1 MPMDRAA
8 LSKVINAGR
17 STAFNVYEI
26 GRRIPADDPV
36 GKLFRNKTLNE
47 TLFFKIMERNVSQ
60 YHTVST
66 VQTLLY
72 FPYNLANVHEGGD
85 SILFDD
91 PGFNR
96 MLQVKTGADSK
107 SEESQVD
114 YVMDLEILE
123 MIYSLPTLDPFLLK
137 SKSEQLDLD
146 DWIHPSY
153 FNISE
158 EDWKRIRSPI
168 RTKIRTL
175 VRRAHMGGGSVSVD
189 KMEQHVSRFLTKIWE
204 AKDIAGIEDFVRSME
219 IPESRAPELFFAWKA
234 ICYYQVQFED
244 YLPEMKSFFA
254 WLGDDKTAMPSDWA
268 RLMPEDR
275 DRVEYSLLGLR
286 DNVRDTYRSIKFVLS
301 NYEQSYRAFIEMNQ
315 PRAFKD
321 FLSTADEDYTNL
333 ATCLSANI
341 HALNV
346 WSKMTETYGRRL
358 RHEQLTELFDTLSI
372 LFDMRRPMAAN
383 LRLSAS
389 A

>member
-1 MPMDRAA
+1 MPMDRGS

-17 STAFNVYEI
+17 STAFNVYDI
-26 GRRIPADDPV
+26 GRRIPANDPV

-47 TLFFKIMERNVSQ
+47 TMFFKIMERNETQ

-66 VQTLLY
+66 VQTLMY
-72 FPYNLANVHEGGD
+72 FPYNLGNVYEGGD

-96 MLQVKTGADSK
+96 MLRVKTGADSK

-123 MIYSLPTLDPFLLK
+123 MVYSLPTLDPFLLK

-146 DWIHPSY
+146 DRIHPFY

-175 VRRAHMGGGSVSVD
+175 VRRAYMAEEGTVSVE
-189 KMEQHVSRFLTKIWE
+189 KMEEHVSRFLSKIWE
-204 AKDIAGIEDFVRSME
+204 AKDIEGIEDFVRSMD
-219 IPESRAPELFFAWKA
+219 IPEDRAPELFFAWKA

-244 YLPEMKSFFA
+244 FLPQMKSFFS
-254 WLGDDKTAMPSDWA
+254 WLGDDKVAIPVDWV
-268 RLMPEDR
+268 RLMPDDR
-275 DRVEYSLLGLR
+275 DRVEYSLIGLR
-286 DNVRDTYRSIKFVLS
+286 DKVRDTYRSIKLVLG
-301 NYEQSYRAFIEMNQ
+301 NYEQSYRAFINDNQ

-333 ATCLSANI
+333 ATCLSANV

-346 WSKMTETYGRRL
+346 WSKMIDTYGTRL
-358 RHEQLTELFDTLSI
+358 RYEQFNELTDTLSI
-372 LFDMRRPMAAN
+372 LFDMRRSAASN
-383 LRLSAS
+383 LRVSA
-389 A
+389 

>member
-1 MPMDRAA
+1 MPMDRGS

-17 STAFNVYEI
+17 STAFNVYDI

-36 GKLFRNKTLNE
+36 GKLFRNKTLNQ
-47 TLFFKIMERNVSQ
+47 TLFFKIMERNETQ

-66 VQTLLY
+66 VQTLMY
-72 FPYNLANVHEGGD
+72 FPYNLGNVYEGGD

-96 MLQVKTGADSK
+96 MLRVKTGADSK

-146 DWIHPSY
+146 DRIHPFY

-175 VRRAHMGGGSVSVD
+175 VRRAYTGEGGVSVE
-189 KMEQHVSRFLTKIWE
+189 KMEQHVSRFLSKIWE
-204 AKDIAGIEDFVRSME
+204 AKDIEGIEDFVRSMD
-219 IPESRAPELFFAWKA
+219 IPEERAPELFFAWKA

-244 YLPEMKSFFA
+244 FLPQMKTFFS
-254 WLGDDKTAMPSDWA
+254 WLGDDKLAIPVDWV
-268 RLMPEDR
+268 RLMPDDR

-286 DNVRDTYRSIKFVLS
+286 DKVRDTYRSIKLVLS
-301 NYEQSYRAFIEMNQ
+301 NYEQSYRSFINDNQ

-341 HALNV
+341 HALNI
-346 WSKMTETYGRRL
+346 WSKTIDTYGKRL
-358 RHEQLTELFDTLSI
+358 RYEQFNELSDTLSI
-372 LFDMRRPMAAN
+372 LFDMRRPVASN
-383 LRLSAS
+383 LRVSA
-389 A
+389 

>member
-1 MPMDRAA
+1 MPMDRGS

-17 STAFNVYEI
+17 STAFNVYDI

-47 TLFFKIMERNVSQ
+47 TMFFKILERNATQ
-60 YHTVST
+60 YNTVST
-66 VQTLLY
+66 VQTLMY
-72 FPYNLANVHEGGD
+72 FPYNLANVYEGGD
-85 SILFDD
+85 SVLFDD
-91 PGFNR
+91 PSFNK
-96 MLQVKTGADSK
+96 MLRVKTGADSK

-146 DWIHPSY
+146 ERIHPFY

-175 VRRAHMGGGSVSVD
+175 VRRAFMNGGDVSVE

-204 AKDIAGIEDFVRSME
+204 AKDIEGIEDFVRSMD
-219 IPESRAPELFFAWKA
+219 IPEERAPELFFAWKA

-244 YLPEMKSFFA
+244 FLPQLKHFFA
-254 WLGDDKTAMPSDWA
+254 WLGDDKVAVPVDWA
-268 RLMPEDR
+268 RLMPDDR
-275 DRVEYSLLGLR
+275 DRVEYALLGLR
-286 DNVRDTYRSIKFVLS
+286 DKVRDTYRSIKLVLG
-301 NYEQSYRAFIEMNQ
+301 NYEQSYRAFIDENQ

-321 FLSTADEDYTNL
+321 FLSTADDDYTNL

-341 HALNV
+341 HALNT
-346 WSKMTETYGRRL
+346 WSKTIDAYGERL
-358 RHEQLTELFDTLSI
+358 RYEQFNELVDTLSI
-372 LFDMRRPMAAN
+372 LYDMRR
-383 LRLSAS
+383 SAVGNMRVS

>member
-1 MPMDRAA
+1 MPMDRGS

-17 STAFNVYEI
+17 STAFNVYDI
-26 GRRIPADDPV
+26 GRRIPAHDPV

-47 TLFFKIMERNVSQ
+47 TMFFKIMERNETQ

-66 VQTLLY
+66 VQTLMY
-72 FPYNLANVHEGGD
+72 FPYNLGNVYEGGD

-96 MLQVKTGADSK
+96 MLRVKTGADSK

-146 DWIHPSY
+146 DRIHPFY

-158 EDWKRIRSPI
+158 EDWGRIRSPI

-175 VRRAHMGGGSVSVD
+175 VRRAYMAEEASVSVE
-189 KMEQHVSRFLTKIWE
+189 KMEQHVSRFLSKIWE
-204 AKDIAGIEDFVRSME
+204 AKDIEGIEDFVRSMD
-219 IPESRAPELFFAWKA
+219 IPADRAPELFFAWKA
-234 ICYYQVQFED
+234 ICYYQGQFED
-244 YLPEMKSFFA
+244 FLPQMKSFFS
-254 WLGDDKTAMPSDWA
+254 WLGDDKVAIPVDWV
-268 RLMPEDR
+268 RLMPDDR

-286 DNVRDTYRSIKFVLS
+286 DKVRDTYRSIKLVLG
-301 NYEQSYRAFIEMNQ
+301 NYEQSYRAFINDNQ

-333 ATCLSANI
+333 ATCLSANV
-341 HALNV
+341 HALNI
-346 WSKMTETYGRRL
+346 WSKTIDTYGTRL
-358 RHEQLTELFDTLSI
+358 RYEQFNELFDTLSI
-372 LFDMRRPMAAN
+372 LFDMRRSAVSS
-383 LRLSAS
+383 LRVSA
-389 A
+389 

>member
-1 MPMDRAA
+1 MPMDRGS

-17 STAFNVYEI
+17 STAFNVYDI

-47 TLFFKIMERNVSQ
+47 TMFFKILERNATQ
-60 YHTVST
+60 YNTVST
-66 VQTLLY
+66 VQTLMY
-72 FPYNLANVHEGGD
+72 FPYNLANVYEGGD

-91 PGFNR
+91 PSFNR
-96 MLQVKTGADSK
+96 MLRVKTGADSM

-137 SKSEQLDLD
+137 SKSGQRDLD
-146 DWIHPSY
+146 ERIHPFY

-175 VRRAHMGGGSVSVD
+175 VRRAFMNGGDVSVE
-189 KMEQHVSRFLTKIWE
+189 KMEQHVSHFLTKIWE
-204 AKDIAGIEDFVRSME
+204 AKDIEGIEDFVRSMD
-219 IPESRAPELFFAWKA
+219 IPEERAPELFFAWKA

-244 YLPEMKSFFA
+244 FLPQLKHFFA
-254 WLGDDKTAMPSDWA
+254 WLGDDKVAVPIDWA
-268 RLMPEDR
+268 RLMPDDR

-286 DNVRDTYRSIKFVLS
+286 DKVRETYRSIKFVLG
-301 NYEQSYRAFIEMNQ
+301 NYEQSYRAFIDENQ

-321 FLSTADEDYTNL
+321 FLSTADDDYTNL

-341 HALNV
+341 HALNT
-346 WSKMTETYGRRL
+346 WSKTIDAYGERL
-358 RHEQLTELFDTLSI
+358 RYEQFNELVDTLSI
-372 LFDMRRPMAAN
+372 LYDMRR
-383 LRLSAS
+383 SAVGNMRVS

>member
-1 MPMDRAA
+1 MPMDRTA

-26 GRRIPADDPV
+26 GNRIPSDDPI

-47 TLFFKIMERNVSQ
+47 TLFFKIMERNQTQ
-60 YHTVST
+60 YNTVST
-66 VQTLLY
+66 VQTLLF
-72 FPYNLANVHEGGD
+72 FPYNLENVYEGGD

-96 MLQVKTGADSK
+96 ILQVKTGADSK

-123 MIYSLPTLDPFLLK
+123 MIYTLPTLDPFLLK

-146 DWIHPSY
+146 DRIHPFY

-158 EDWKRIRSPI
+158 EDWKRIRAPI

-175 VRRAHMGGGSVSVD
+175 VRRAYMSGEKVSVD
-189 KMEQHVSRFLTKIWE
+189 RIEQHVSRFLTKIWE
-204 AKDIAGIEDFVRSME
+204 AKDIDGIEDFVKSME
-219 IPESRAPELFFAWKA
+219 IPPDRAPELFFAWKA

-244 YLPEMKSFFA
+244 YLSELKQFFS
-254 WLGDDKTAMPSDWA
+254 WLGDDKTAVPLDWA
-268 RLMPEDR
+268 RLMPDDR
-275 DRVEYSLLGLR
+275 DRVEFSLLGLR
-286 DNVRDTYRSIKFVLS
+286 DKVRDTYRSMKSVLS
-301 NYEQSYRAFIEMNQ
+301 NYEQSYRGFIEHNQ

-321 FLSTADEDYTNL
+321 FLSTADDDYTNL

-341 HALNV
+341 HALNT
-346 WSKMTETYGRRL
+346 WSKMIDAYGNRL
-358 RHEQLTELFDTLSI
+358 RYEQFSELVDTLSI
-372 LFDMRRPMAAN
+372 LYDMRRPPAGHLRAAV
-383 LRLSAS
+383 
-389 A
+389 

>member
-1 MPMDRAA
+1 MPMDRTA
-8 LSKVINAGR
+8 LSKVINTGR
-17 STAFNVYEI
+17 STAFNAYEI
-26 GRRIPADDPV
+26 GSRIPADDPV

-47 TLFFKIMERNVSQ
+47 GMFFKVLERNSTQ
-60 YHTVST
+60 YNTVST

-72 FPYNLANVHEGGD
+72 FPYNLENIYEGGD

-91 PGFNR
+91 PGFDR
-96 MLQVKTGADSK
+96 TLRVRTGADSK

-137 SKSEQLDLD
+137 CKSEQLDLD
-146 DWIHPSY
+146 DRIHPFY

-158 EDWKRIRSPI
+158 DDWKRIRSPI

-175 VRRAHMGGGSVSVD
+175 VRRAFVSGSKISVD
-189 KMEQHVSRFLTKIWE
+189 KMEQHVSRFLAKIWE
-204 AKDIAGIEDFVRSME
+204 AKDIDGIEDFVRSME
-219 IPESRAPELFFAWKA
+219 ISEDRAPELFFAWKA

-244 YLPEMKSFFA
+244 YLPQMKEFYA
-254 WLGDDKTAMPSDWA
+254 WLGDDKMAMPSDWA
-268 RLMPEDR
+268 RLMPDDR

-286 DNVRDTYRSIKFVLS
+286 DKVRDTYRSIRFVLS
-301 NYEQSYRAFIEMNQ
+301 NYEKSYCAFIELNQ

-321 FLSTADEDYTNL
+321 FLSKADEDYTNL

-341 HALNV
+341 HALNT
-346 WSKMTETYGRRL
+346 WQNMIDTYGQRL
-358 RHEQLTELFDTLSI
+358 RYEQISELFDTLSI
-372 LFDMRRPMAAN
+372 LFDMQRPVSSN
-383 LRLSAS
+383 LRVSA
-389 A
+389 

>member
-1 MPMDRAA
+1 MPMDRGS

-17 STAFNVYEI
+17 STAFNVYDI

-47 TLFFKIMERNVSQ
+47 AMFFKILERNATQ
-60 YHTVST
+60 YNTVST
-66 VQTLLY
+66 VQTLMY
-72 FPYNLANVHEGGD
+72 FPYNLANVYEGGD

-91 PGFNR
+91 PSFNR
-96 MLQVKTGADSK
+96 MLGVKTGADSK

-146 DWIHPSY
+146 DRIHQFY

-158 EDWKRIRSPI
+158 DDWKRIRSPI

-175 VRRAHMGGGSVSVD
+175 VRRAFMTGGDVSVER
-189 KMEQHVSRFLTKIWE
+189 MEQHVSRFLTKIWE
-204 AKDIAGIEDFVRSME
+204 AKDIEGIEDFVRSMD
-219 IPESRAPELFFAWKA
+219 IPEERAPELFFAWKA

-244 YLPEMKSFFA
+244 VLPQLKHFFA
-254 WLGDDKTAMPSDWA
+254 WLGDDKVAVPVDWA
-268 RLMPEDR
+268 RLMPDDR
-275 DRVEYSLLGLR
+275 DRVEYALLGLR
-286 DNVRDTYRSIKFVLS
+286 DKVRDTYRSIKFVLS
-301 NYEQSYRAFIEMNQ
+301 NYEQSYRAFIDENQ

-333 ATCLSANI
+333 ATCLSANV

-346 WSKMTETYGRRL
+346 WSKTIDSYGERL
-358 RHEQLTELFDTLSI
+358 RYEQFNELFDTLSI
-372 LFDMRRPMAAN
+372 LFDMRRSAVGN
-383 LRLSAS
+383 LRVSA
-389 A
+389 

>member
-1 MPMDRAA
+1 MPMDRGS

-17 STAFNVYEI
+17 STAFNVYDI
-26 GRRIPADDPV
+26 GRRIPAHDPV

-47 TLFFKIMERNVSQ
+47 TMFFKIMERNETQ

-66 VQTLLY
+66 VQTLMY
-72 FPYNLANVHEGGD
+72 FPYNLGNVYEGGD

-96 MLQVKTGADSK
+96 MLRVKTGADSK

-146 DWIHPSY
+146 DRIHPFY

-158 EDWKRIRSPI
+158 EDWGRIRSPI

-175 VRRAHMGGGSVSVD
+175 VRRAYMAEEASVSVE
-189 KMEQHVSRFLTKIWE
+189 KMEQHVSRFLSKIWE
-204 AKDIAGIEDFVRSME
+204 AKDIEGIEDFVRSMD
-219 IPESRAPELFFAWKA
+219 IPADRAPELFFAWKA
-234 ICYYQVQFED
+234 IYYYQVQFED
-244 YLPEMKSFFA
+244 FLPQMKSFFS
-254 WLGDDKTAMPSDWA
+254 WLGDDKVAIPVDWV
-268 RLMPEDR
+268 RLMPDDR

-286 DNVRDTYRSIKFVLS
+286 DKVRDTYRSIKLVLG
-301 NYEQSYRAFIEMNQ
+301 NYEQSYRAFINDNQ

-333 ATCLSANI
+333 ATCLSANV
-341 HALNV
+341 HALNI
-346 WSKMTETYGRRL
+346 WSKTIDTYGTRL
-358 RHEQLTELFDTLSI
+358 RYEQFNELFDTLSI
-372 LFDMRRPMAAN
+372 LFDMRRSAVSS
-383 LRLSAS
+383 LRVSA
-389 A
+389 

>member
-1 MPMDRAA
+1 MPMDRTA

-36 GKLFRNKTLNE
+36 GRLFRNKTLND

-60 YHTVST
+60 YNTVSI
-66 VQTLLY
+66 VQTLLF
-72 FPYNLANVHEGGD
+72 FPYNLGNVYEGGD
-85 SILFDD
+85 SVLFDD

-96 MLQVKTGADSK
+96 MLQVKTGVDST
-107 SEESQVD
+107 SEESQVA

-146 DWIHPSY
+146 DRIHPFY

-158 EDWKRIRSPI
+158 DDWKRIRAPI

-175 VRRAHMGGGSVSVD
+175 IRRAYVGDEGVSVD
-189 KMEQHVSRFLTKIWE
+189 KIEQHVSRFLAKIWE
-204 AKDIAGIEDFVRSME
+204 AKDIEGIEDFVRSME
-219 IPESRAPELFFAWKA
+219 IPEDRAPELFFAWKA

-244 YLPEMKSFFA
+244 FLPQLKAFFA
-254 WLGDDKTAMPSDWA
+254 WLGDDRMAMPSDWA
-268 RLMPEDR
+268 RLMPDDR
-275 DRVEYSLLGLR
+275 DRIEYSLLGLR
-286 DNVRDTYRSIKFVLS
+286 DKVRETYRSIKFVLS
-301 NYEQSYRAFIEMNQ
+301 NYEQSYRAFIELNQ

-341 HALNV
+341 HALNT
-346 WSKMTETYGRRL
+346 WSKMIDTYGRRL
-358 RHEQLTELFDTLSI
+358 RYEQVSELFDTLSI
-372 LFDMRRPMAAN
+372 LFDMRRPMSAN
-383 LRLSAS
+383 LRVSA
-389 A
+389 

>member
-1 MPMDRAA
+1 MPMDRGS

-17 STAFNVYEI
+17 STAFNVYDI
-26 GRRIPADDPV
+26 GRRIPASDPV
-36 GKLFRNKTLNE
+36 GRLFRNKTLNE
-47 TLFFKIMERNVSQ
+47 TLFFKIMERNETQ

-66 VQTLLY
+66 VQTLMY
-72 FPYNLANVHEGGD
+72 FPYNLGNVYEGGD

-96 MLQVKTGADSK
+96 MLRVKTGADSK

-146 DWIHPSY
+146 DRIHPFY

-175 VRRAHMGGGSVSVD
+175 VRRAYTGEGDVSVE
-189 KMEQHVSRFLTKIWE
+189 KMEQHVSRFLSKIWE
-204 AKDIAGIEDFVRSME
+204 AKDIEGIEDFVRSMD
-219 IPESRAPELFFAWKA
+219 IPEDRAPELFFAWKA

-244 YLPEMKSFFA
+244 FLPQMKSFFS
-254 WLGDDKTAMPSDWA
+254 WLGDDKLAIPVDWV
-268 RLMPEDR
+268 RLMPDDR

-286 DNVRDTYRSIKFVLS
+286 DKVRDTYRSIKLVLG
-301 NYEQSYRAFIEMNQ
+301 NYEQSYRAFINDNQ

-333 ATCLSANI
+333 ATCLSANV
-341 HALNV
+341 HALNI
-346 WSKMTETYGRRL
+346 WSKTIDTYGKRL
-358 RHEQLTELFDTLSI
+358 RYEQFNELTDTLSI
-372 LFDMRRPMAAN
+372 LFDMRRSAVGN
-383 LRLSAS
+383 LRVSA
-389 A
+389 

>member
-1 MPMDRAA
+1 MPMDRGS

-17 STAFNVYEI
+17 STAFNVYDI
-26 GRRIPADDPV
+26 GRRIPANDPV

-47 TLFFKIMERNVSQ
+47 AMFFKIMERNETQ
-60 YHTVST
+60 YSTVST
-66 VQTLLY
+66 VQTLMY
-72 FPYNLANVHEGGD
+72 FPYNLANVYEGGD

-96 MLQVKTGADSK
+96 MLRVKTGADSK

-146 DWIHPSY
+146 DRIHPFY

-175 VRRAHMGGGSVSVD
+175 VRRAFMSAGEVSVE

-204 AKDIAGIEDFVRSME
+204 AKDIEGIEDFVRSMD
-219 IPESRAPELFFAWKA
+219 IPEERAPELFFAWKA

-244 YLPEMKSFFA
+244 FLPQLKSFFA
-254 WLGDDKTAMPSDWA
+254 WLGDDKVAVPIDWA
-268 RLMPEDR
+268 RLMPDDR

-286 DNVRDTYRSIKFVLS
+286 DKVRDTYRSIKFVLG
-301 NYEQSYRAFIEMNQ
+301 NYEQSYRAFIDDNQ

-333 ATCLSANI
+333 ATCLSANV

-346 WSKMTETYGRRL
+346 WSKTMDAYGERL
-358 RHEQLTELFDTLSI
+358 RYEQFNEMFDTLSI
-372 LFDMRRPMAAN
+372 LFDMRRSAATN
-383 LRLSAS
+383 LRVSA
-389 A
+389 

>member
-1 MPMDRAA
+1 MPMDRGS

-17 STAFNVYEI
+17 STAFNVYDI
-26 GRRIPADDPV
+26 GRRIPAHDPV

-47 TLFFKIMERNVSQ
+47 TMFFKIMERNETQ

-66 VQTLLY
+66 VQTLMY
-72 FPYNLANVHEGGD
+72 FPYNLGNVYEGGD

-96 MLQVKTGADSK
+96 MLRVKTGADSK

-146 DWIHPSY
+146 DRIHPFY

-158 EDWKRIRSPI
+158 EDWGRIRSPI

-175 VRRAHMGGGSVSVD
+175 VRRAYMAEEASVSVE
-189 KMEQHVSRFLTKIWE
+189 KMEQHVSRFLSKIWE
-204 AKDIAGIEDFVRSME
+204 AKDIEGIEDFVRSMD
-219 IPESRAPELFFAWKA
+219 IPADRAPELFFAWKA

-244 YLPEMKSFFA
+244 FLPQMKSFFS
-254 WLGDDKTAMPSDWA
+254 WLGDDKVAIPVDWV
-268 RLMPEDR
+268 RLMPDDR

-286 DNVRDTYRSIKFVLS
+286 DKVRDTYRSIKLVLG
-301 NYEQSYRAFIEMNQ
+301 NYEQSYRAFINDNQ

-333 ATCLSANI
+333 ATCLSANV
-341 HALNV
+341 HALNI
-346 WSKMTETYGRRL
+346 WSKTIDTYGTRL
-358 RHEQLTELFDTLSI
+358 RYEQFNELFDTLSI
-372 LFDMRRPMAAN
+372 LFDMRRSAVSS
-383 LRLSAS
+383 LRVSA
-389 A
+389 